1 MRFGKVPGKIF
12 WFLVDGLIDEGKNGW
27 SRCEVE
33 REEKKK
39 LVKGVLFDF
48 FHIFFWIERNDDDN
62 FFSSS
67 SVLHF
72 FFFFFFFSAL

>member
-12 WFLVDGLIDEGKNGW
+12 WFLVDGWMASRRKGKIGW
-27 SRCEVE
+27 IRCEVE

-48 FHIFFWIERNDDDN
+48 FHFFLDREK
-62 FFSSS
+62 
-67 SVLHF
+67 
-72 FFFFFFFSAL
+72 